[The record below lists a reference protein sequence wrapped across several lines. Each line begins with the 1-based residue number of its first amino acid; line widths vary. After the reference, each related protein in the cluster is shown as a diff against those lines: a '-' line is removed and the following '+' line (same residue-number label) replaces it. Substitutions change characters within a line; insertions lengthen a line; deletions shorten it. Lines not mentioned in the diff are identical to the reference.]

1 MVSDLTVLFDVT
13 TGTNTIYVMT
23 NSTDGQRKPPNPTH
37 QPKDIKLTISLSLPP
52 KDNPLPI
59 PPGEDGD

>member
-1 MVSDLTVLFDVT
+1 MVSDLTVLSDVT

-23 NSTDGQRKPPNPTH
+23 NSTDGQRKPPTH

-59 PPGEDGD
+59 PPREGGD